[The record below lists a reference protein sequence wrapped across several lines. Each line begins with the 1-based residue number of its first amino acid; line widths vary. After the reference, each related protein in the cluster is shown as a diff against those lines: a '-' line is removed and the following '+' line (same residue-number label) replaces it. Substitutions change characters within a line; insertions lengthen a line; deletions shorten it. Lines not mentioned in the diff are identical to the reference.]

1 MADDKGQYKM
11 PDQGSDAEFGKS
23 SIKGGTENIKSI
35 LMNKRVLVLLGVIVL
50 SILLWVFGSESSDET
65 VDPVAPKVEPV
76 QQPVE
81 KVVEEP
87 QAPNIEPVANS
98 TQSEDELKQVSDRLD
113 GYEKQLVNVSNSLSG
128 IDSQIYQ
135 LSSKLETLTGTVEK
149 LIPKKKEVVT
159 QKSLEHFYIRA
170 IVEGRAWLRS
180 SASNNITVSVGDKI
194 NTYGEVTGIYP
205 NEGVVSTTSGRSIVF
220 IANE

>member
-65 VDPVAPKVEPV
+65 VEPVPPAVEPVQPVEKVIEEPQAPKVEPV
-76 QQPVE
+76 
-81 KVVEEP
+81 
-87 QAPNIEPVANS
+87 ANS
-98 TQSEDELKQVSDRLD
+98 SQTEDELKQVSDRLD
-113 GYEKQLVNVSNSLSG
+113 SYEKQLVNVSNSLSG